1 MFVSFWSSPVIRKT
15 TESSST
21 VVPGWRVWNRL
32 CCWPGKKRKV
42 MEWRWSGGGLI
53 WAVIQSSS
61 CWAKIMTTYVVFETF
76 SCPFLC
82 FWLDDLDKRGI
93 QNIFA
98 TASLPAC
105 FSSLAK
111 QQLLPTVKV
120 VAKPVPWA
128 LQVVFCSC
136 KKSLRNGVP
145 WCSCFLFLNQVSKRS
160 KPEDF
165 ARKPDGNQWTLLS
178 LQHLY
183 SLLRRTSA
191 MQTPSF
197 FGKHCEGLLLR

>member
-1 MFVSFWSSPVIRKT
+1 MSSWYRFKDFDTSNRCYTILMKYNLNHHWTKSQRAMYQYHCKPLERISFNPPCSHNSMI
-15 TESSST
+15 
-21 VVPGWRVWNRL
+21 
-32 CCWPGKKRKV
+32 
-42 MEWRWSGGGLI
+42 
-53 WAVIQSSS
+53 
-61 CWAKIMTTYVVFETF
+61 
-76 SCPFLC
+76 
-82 FWLDDLDKRGI
+82 
-93 QNIFA
+93 
-98 TASLPAC
+98 
-105 FSSLAK
+105 
-111 QQLLPTVKV
+111 LPTVKV

-165 ARKPDGNQWTLLS
+165 TRKPDGNQWMLLS